1 MTHFPQDIFKN
12 ILSYCDDT
20 LERKQKQNM
29 KQICNDISAVYI
41 DSWLF
46 GNMED
51 EETEPYNYD
60 FANYTSVKFTFTD
73 MTETYSEIGIAWL
86 IRHFHPDDTTL
97 WQGWSYYP
105 DNYQIIL
112 QST

>member
-1 MTHFPQDIFKN
+1 MTHFPQEIFKN

-20 LERKQKQNM
+20 VERKQKKIM

-41 DSWLF
+41 DSYLY

-51 EETEPYNYD
+51 EETRPYGYY
-60 FANYTSVKFTFTD
+60 FGNYTPVKFTFTD
-73 MTETYSEIGIAWL
+73 KTETYSEIGIAWL
-86 IRHFHPDDTTL
+86 IRHFHPNDTTL

-105 DNYQIIL
+105 DNYNF
-112 QST
+112 